1 MVDYDVACQAVQ
13 DENADPCLL
22 ALIAYENPDFTP
34 NVASHPRAYPGLLAW
49 IARFGNEEAK
59 KIVMRRLSTESN
71 PLSISSTQEGSV
83 SYTPQQA
90 MEVKDAFVQH
100 DIAKN
105 FPELRK
111 YLAQNPNCY
120 AELIEWLANLDDP
133 QINEAL
139 QKRRAVQEQDPTL

>member
-1 MVDYDVACQAVQ
+1 MK
-13 DENADPCLL
+13 P
-22 ALIAYENPDFTP
+22 
-34 NVASHPRAYPGLLAW
+34 
-49 IARFGNEEAK
+49 K

-120 AELIEWLANLDDP
+120 AELIEWLANLGDP

-139 QKRRAVQEQDPTL
+139 QKRRAEQGQDPTL

>member
-1 MVDYDVACQAVQ
+1 MVDYDIACQAVQ
-13 DENADPCLL
+13 DNNADPCLL
-22 ALIAYENPDFTP
+22 ALIAYENPEFTP

-59 KIVMRRLSTESN
+59 KIVMRRLSSEPN
-71 PLSISSTQEGSV
+71 PLSLSSAQEGQK

-90 MEVKDAFVQH
+90 MEIEDAMVQH
-100 DIAKN
+100 NIAQN

-120 AELIEWLANLDDP
+120 PELLEWLESLEDP
-133 QINEAL
+133 EINEAL
-139 QKRRAVQEQDPTL
+139 QKRRAQEGQSPTL